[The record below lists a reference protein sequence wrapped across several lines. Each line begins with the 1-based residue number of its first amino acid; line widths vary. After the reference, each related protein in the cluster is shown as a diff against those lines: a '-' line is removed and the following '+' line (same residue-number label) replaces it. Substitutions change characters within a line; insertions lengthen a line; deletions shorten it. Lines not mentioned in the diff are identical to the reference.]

1 MKFRFALSAAAT
13 VPLVLGLAACGG
25 EPAATGYKPSTP
37 ASTPVTATA
46 APQKVVPAAHL
57 DSTSFMPAVKK
68 GMIGKDTV
76 RVSMTMKTGGQTMTI
91 TGEQSMNPV
100 KAKIDMKGAAFGGR
114 MKLILVNDIAY
125 LQTSDLPKGKYLKVD
140 PNSDDPMAAEVGA
153 MLEEM
158 SPTKT
163 FDAFDAGLTKVTY
176 VKTEALQRRKV
187 DRYEVTVDM
196 AAAMKAQ
203 GQKAPAGAPKS
214 IVYTIWMGQA
224 DHLMYKVSF
233 NLMGASATM
242 TASDWGKPVSIK
254 APAAKDIVRR

>member
-37 ASTPVTATA
+37 VSTPVTTA
-46 APQKVVPAAHL
+46 EPQKVVPAAHL
-57 DSTSFMPAVKK
+57 DSASFMPAVKE
-68 GMIGKDTV
+68 GMVGKDTFKV
-76 RVSMTMKTGGQTMTI
+76 AMTMESGGEKMTI

-100 KAKIDMKGAAFGGR
+100 KAKIDLKGAAFGGR

-125 LQTSDLPKGKYLKVD
+125 VQTSDLPRGKYLEID
-140 PNSDDPMAAEVGA
+140 PNSDHPMAAEVGK
-153 MLEEM
+153 MLEDM

-163 FDAFDAGLTKVTY
+163 FDAFDAGLTRVEY
-176 VKTEALQRRKV
+176 IKTEALQRRKV
-187 DRYEVTVDM
+187 DRYEVTVDA

-203 GQKAPAGAPKS
+203 GQKVPAGLPKA

-224 DHLMYKVSF
+224 DHLMYKMSF

-242 TASDWGKPVSIK
+242 TVSDWGKPVSIK
-254 APAAKDIVRR
+254 APAAEDIVSQ

>member
-37 ASTPVTATA
+37 GSTSVSTAE
-46 APQKVVPAAHL
+46 PQKVVPAAAHL

-68 GMIGKDTV
+68 GMVGKDTV
-76 RVSMTMKTGGQTMTI
+76 KVSMTIETGGEKATI

-125 LQTSDLPKGKYLKVD
+125 VQMSDLPRGKYLKID
-140 PNSDDPMAAEVGA
+140 PNSDHPMAAEVA
-153 MLEEM
+153 SMVEEM

-163 FDAFDAGLTKVTY
+163 FDAFDAGLKKVEY
-176 VKTEALQRRKV
+176 IKTEALQRRKV
-187 DRYEVTVDM
+187 DRYEVTVDT

-203 GQKAPAGAPKS
+203 GQKMPAGAPKA

-233 NLMGASATM
+233 NLIGASATM
-242 TASDWGKPVSIK
+242 TTSDWGEPVSIK
-254 APAAKDIVRR
+254 APAAKDIVEE

>member
-37 ASTPVTATA
+37 ATTAE
-46 APQKVVPAAHL
+46 PQKAAHL
-57 DSTSFMPAVKK
+57 DSTSFLPAAKK

-76 RVSMTMKTGGQTMTI
+76 KVSMTIDTGGEKMTI

-100 KAKIDMKGAAFGGR
+100 KAKIDMKGSALGGR

-140 PNSDDPMAAEVGA
+140 PNSDSPMAAEVA
-153 MLEEM
+153 SALEEM

-163 FDAFDAGLTKVTY
+163 FDAFDAGLTRVEY
-176 VKTEALQRRKV
+176 IKTEALQRRKV
-187 DRYEVTVDM
+187 DRYEVTVDT

-203 GQKAPAGAPKS
+203 GQKMPPGVPKA

-242 TASDWGKPVSIK
+242 TTSDWGEPVNIK
-254 APAAKDIVRR
+254 APAAKDIVEE